1 MRLWASFAAGSSLGG
16 ALTGLGLALAAGL
29 LSWLPAT
36 IRTGVLIVVVVALVV
51 LDLVQARLRLPQRN
65 KLIPQEVFADG
76 LLIGIARFGIEYGS
90 GVRTLIPSAA
100 SYIAAS
106 YLLLTNLDWW
116 QTVAL
121 GAVFGFSR
129 TLAIAQYLLL
139 GRPGWSD
146 FLARHTRVLERLGSV
161 LTAALVIVLALA

>member
-1 MRLWASFAAGSSLGG
+1 MAG
-16 ALTGLGLALAAGL
+16 GL

-36 IRTGVLIVVVVALVV
+36 VSTGVLVVGVVALVV

-65 KLIPQEVFADG
+65 QLIPQEVFADG

-100 SYIAAS
+100 PYIAAS

-121 GAVFGFSR
+121 GAIFGFSR

-146 FLARHTRVLERLGSV
+146 FLAGHTRVLERLGS
-161 LTAALVIVLALA
+161 ALAGGLILVLALT

>member
-1 MRLWASFAAGSSLGG
+1 MRLWVSFAVGSSFGG
-16 ALTGLGLALAAGL
+16 ALTGLGLAVAGGL

-36 IRTGVLIVVVVALVV
+36 IRTGVLVVAVVALVV

-76 LLIGIARFGIEYGS
+76 LLIGIARFGVEYGS

-100 SYIAAS
+100 SYIAAC

-129 TLAIAQYLLL
+129 TLAIAQYLML

-146 FLARHTRVLERLGSV
+146 FLAGHTRVLERLGSV
-161 LTAALVIVLALA
+161 LTGGLILVLALT